1 MTYNNVIHHAVFS
14 DPEQVPADRFLG
26 RSTALGLRALSDAI
40 LKPGALV
47 YFSDHE
53 GTSKN
58 NQRLRQTIHF
68 IVKQLK
74 LRGFRTGHTPGL
86 GYYVQF
92 NIKKDQIK

>member
-1 MTYNNVIHHAVFS
+1 MTTNNVIHAAVF
-14 DPEQVPADRFLG
+14 DNPAEVPEDRKLG
-26 RSTALGLRALSDAI
+26 RSTGLALRALSDAI
-40 LKPGALV
+40 LNPGTLT

-68 IVKQLK
+68 FVKQLK
-74 LRGFRTGHTPGL
+74 LRGFRTGHTPGM

-92 NIKKDQIK
+92 NLKADK

>member
-1 MTYNNVIHHAVFS
+1 MTHNNVIHQAVFEN
-14 DPEQVPADRFLG
+14 PVEVPADRFLG

-40 LKPGALV
+40 LNPGHLV

-68 IVKQLK
+68 MVKQLK
-74 LRGFRTGHTPGL
+74 LRGFRTGHTPGQ

-92 NIKKDQIK
+92 NIKKDA